1 MKILHITKK
10 YPNAL
15 GGDAT
20 VVANLEK
27 QQWKNGDKVAV
38 LTSNC
43 AEIKHKSNVHKFGLK
58 DTPANLDNITPRR
71 LLSLGALFFKSFSV
85 IRKERPDVIHSHSI
99 DMAFA
104 ASLAARIYHVP
115 MVHTFHI
122 VTTNDKNQSWLRRT
136 SELFFKRGANP
147 KIVTAPDEADVKR
160 LKAAGVNNA
169 ELLPNG
175 IDLKFWHREGHVK
188 NEVFTFIAV
197 GRLEEQ
203 KGYEYLIK
211 ATARLKQMTSHKFKV
226 VVVGDGSL
234 AQELGIQAMDADVLD
249 RLEFVGRK
257 SAEEV
262 RSLYESADAVVS
274 PSLWEAASLTV
285 YEAWAMK
292 LPVITTR
299 AGIFQE
305 EEADSDRVEVVK
317 MRSVESLA
325 DGMMNVLRNPERRH
339 GLATAGYKIAQAH
352 AWDKIYDA
360 ASAIYAKALAPK
372 EKKQKVVATPV
383 VAAAVAVPEPVKPVA
398 IAPVPKQVK
407 ERKSFKLNELR
418 VMLGLTVASL
428 ATLGAASVISGTINA
443 LATLPLAI
451 IVPGLLFR
459 LTAFREMAGKGLAAT
474 LPIAGALGLL
484 LITLESLAL
493 NWILPLFGV
502 DDPLRNV
509 YVVPAHMLL
518 TLMLLAIYV
527 QKQGNV
533 ARDAMVKLH
542 ISFMQVV
549 QFVVPLALPLLAAA
563 GAFRLN
569 NGFGNELSIIAM
581 ITMGVFA
588 TWFVIKPKAFN
599 PMWLLFNIALGLL
612 LTTSLRSWYVSGFD
626 ISQEFQVFNLTL
638 QNLHWDLSAI
648 PGNAYNACL
657 SLTTLPT
664 ALQQM
669 IGITPELIFKFFY
682 QIVFALTAIVIYL
695 LGRRFADARGA
706 FLVGLFFVAQAQ
718 FIGTMPAIVR
728 QELGLLFFALII
740 FLLIEK
746 AKMTR
751 ARAVL
756 LGLLGLGMVFS
767 HYSTVYITIFILV
780 ATAGL
785 LWVSRLSF
793 VRKRLPEFKPV
804 LSFKRVSAMAL
815 ALLVMS
821 FVWYSV
827 INRSS
832 SNLSATIASTWRT
845 IMSYDLN
852 FSTDHSLSNIDKNGY
867 RTEILLGGTR
877 EGTRAQDVYE
887 YRDANDIKENIKPT
901 TTPKLEVKSEAA
913 VWTADRIRD
922 ILALIVKILLP
933 ISPFL
938 LLMFKKTRTQV
949 ADVSFLGLGVML
961 MFVSYVLLPT
971 LAQSYNLERVWQQ
984 SLILLSLTGLWA
996 FWFML
1001 PAKRMLN
1008 TILTSVLV
1016 LLFFALTP
1024 GTGVVNQLIGGTTP
1038 RMNMNNTG
1046 EEYSKYYT
1054 HESEVKSAEWLRDN
1068 CEGEDIYADR
1078 YATLRVTAYA
1088 GVNYD
1093 DINSD
1098 ILKAKDGCLLLDTA
1112 NTQQDL
1118 YYASYKKRT
1127 VRYTM
1132 PDNVFNKGNL
1142 LYSNGSSEVYSY

>member
-27 QQWKNGDKVAV
+27 QQWKNGHKVAV

-43 AEIKHKSNVHKFGLK
+43 AEIKHKSNVYKFGLK

-71 LLSLGALFFKSFSV
+71 LLSLGHLFFKSFSV

-104 ASLAARIYHVP
+104 ASLAARIYRVP

-147 KIVTAPDEADVKR
+147 KLVTAPDEADVKR
-160 LKAAGVNNA
+160 LKAAGVKNA

-175 IDLKFWHREGHVK
+175 IDLKFWRREGHVK
-188 NEVFTFIAV
+188 NEIFTFIAV

-226 VVVGDGSL
+226 IIVGDGSM

-249 RLEFVGRK
+249 HLEFVGRK

-262 RSLYESADAVVS
+262 RALYESADAVVS

-305 EEADSDRVEVVK
+305 EDADSDRVEIVK
-317 MRSVESLA
+317 MRSPESLA
-325 DGMMNVLRNPERRH
+325 DGMLNLLINKERRH
-339 GLATAGYKIAQAH
+339 DLATAGYKIAQAH

-372 EKKQKVVATPV
+372 EKKQKVVAPV
-383 VAAAVAVPEPVKPVA
+383 VAAPAAVVAAPKPVVT
-398 IAPVPKQVK
+398 APIPKQVK
-407 ERKSFKLNELR
+407 ERKPFKLNELR
-418 VMLGLTVASL
+418 IMLGLTVASL
-428 ATLGAASVISGTINA
+428 AILGAASVLSGTINA
-443 LATLPLAI
+443 LATLPLAV

-459 LTAFREMAGKGLAAT
+459 FAAFRDMAGKSLAAT
-474 LPIAGALGLL
+474 IPIAGALGLL

-493 NWILPLFGV
+493 NWALPLFGV
-502 DDPLRNV
+502 DDPLRNI

-527 QKQGNV
+527 QKQGKV

-563 GAFRLN
+563 GAYRLN
-569 NGFGNELSIIAM
+569 NGFGNELSIVAM

-682 QIVFALTAIVIYL
+682 QIVFGLTAVVIYL
-695 LGRRFADARGA
+695 LGRRFADTRGA

-718 FIGTMPAIVR
+718 FVGTMPAIVR

-751 ARAVL
+751 ARAML

-767 HYSTVYITIFILV
+767 HYSTVYVTIFILA
-780 ATAGL
+780 ATAFL
-785 LWVSRLSF
+785 LWVSRLAF

-804 LSFKRVSAMAL
+804 LSFKRVGLMAL
-815 ALLVMS
+815 ALLAMA

-832 SNLSATIASTWRT
+832 SNLSSTVAATWRNIT
-845 IMSYDLN
+845 SYDLK
-852 FSTDHSLSNIDKNGY
+852 FTTDHSLSNIDKNGY
-867 RTEILLGGTR
+867 RTQILLGGDR
-877 EGTRAQDVYE
+877 ESARAADVAAYK
-887 YRDANDIKENIKPT
+887 DANNIEQDIKPASV
-901 TTPKLEVKSEAA
+901 PKLEAKNEAA
-913 VWTADRIRD
+913 VWTADKVRD
-922 ILALIVKILLP
+922 IISITLKILLP

-938 LLMFKKTRTQV
+938 LLLFKKTRTQV

-961 MFVSYVLLPT
+961 MFVSYVFLPT
-971 LAQSYNLERVWQQ
+971 LAYSYNLERVWQQ
-984 SLILLSLTGLWA
+984 ALIITSLTGLWA

-1001 PAKRMLN
+1001 PNKRKLN

-1016 LLFFALTP
+1016 LLFFAFTP
-1024 GTGVVNQLIGGTTP
+1024 GTGVINQLIGGTSP
-1038 RMNMNNTG
+1038 RMNMNNMG

-1068 CEGEDIYADR
+1068 CAGEDIYADR

-1093 DINSD
+1093 DISSD
-1098 ILKAKDGCLLLDTA
+1098 ILKADDGCLLLDSA
-1112 NTQQDL
+1112 NTQDDL
-1118 YYASYKKRT
+1118 YYASYKKRP
-1127 VRYTM
+1127 VRYTI
-1132 PDNVFNKGNL
+1132 PDSVFDKGNL